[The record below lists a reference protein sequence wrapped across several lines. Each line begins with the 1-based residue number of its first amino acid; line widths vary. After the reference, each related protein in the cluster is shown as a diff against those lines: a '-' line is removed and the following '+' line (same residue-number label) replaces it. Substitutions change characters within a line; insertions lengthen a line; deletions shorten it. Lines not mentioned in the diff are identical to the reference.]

1 MKKFLAV
8 ALLCVFTQLFGWSQP
23 LSGNYTIGGISPS
36 FGTFAAALQQLDSF
50 GVAGPVTFLIRNGT
64 YNEPLFVDSVAG
76 ASEINT
82 ITFRSESGDSS
93 AVVLSWTTTATY
105 PNGIFFNR
113 ASFMRFHQLTVRQLP
128 SVHNS
133 AVVRLVRGRNM
144 TFTNC
149 VFWGHASSTSSGTD
163 DVFAGV
169 CDSLLTIENCVL
181 RGARVGLT
189 AINSFFTHQKLSV
202 KNNQIFGVI
211 EDCIY
216 MTGGAFADI
225 RNNRIDQGA
234 GSTSAGIYV
243 SGHSRGTIWGNR
255 INILNGAQGTVGM
268 RLLSSSGFPN
278 REFLVVNNEI
288 SFEAGG
294 AATAYGIS
302 ANFCNYFLFAHNSIR
317 MSGGVFSAALQLL
330 VTSYFRVL
338 NNVLVHD
345 SVGTTNYA
353 VDIGINNNNFTSNYN
368 NLYSRG
374 PFLAPNRANLSAYQ
388 ALGRDSN
395 SISIPPQFTSTSLL
409 YPNAAALFD
418 FAPTLPDVQTDLT
431 GWPRSSPLCDLG
443 AYEQL
448 GPPSVQLGNDTS
460 VCDSFRLQTP
470 TLPAT
475 SWLWS
480 NGDTSTSIVVR
491 TSGLYWLQATNAFG
505 SRRDSILVS
514 ILGRP
519 SVQLN
524 VVNDSLCTGN
534 CKQLSATVS
543 GGSGNYR
550 YQWLP
555 TLGLSNDTIA
565 NPLACPSQSTTY
577 TLVLT
582 DQNGCQSPTVAA
594 SITVL
599 PVPGVTINGTTAACE
614 GDSLLLSGSSS
625 LAGTSY
631 RWEPAAWFSQPNQPQ
646 STVVAPAGIQ
656 QVRLIGSSASGCTDT
671 ATVVLNVFPKPAR
684 PTIVSNGNTLTS
696 SLASAYQ
703 WYFNSTPLAGAN
715 SRSLVI
721 TQNGSYRVAITDSQG
736 CRNQS
741 AELEI
746 IGLSAMQQAFEQ
758 VHIYPNP
765 FNEFLI
771 LSLPSTTDVNY
782 AIYDLQGRRIM
793 AGVCNA
799 LGENRIDLNSLDSGV
814 YLLSLQLGQQMMHS
828 RIVRE

>member
-1 MKKFLAV
+1 
-8 ALLCVFTQLFGWSQP
+8 
-23 LSGNYTIGGISPS
+23 
-36 FGTFAAALQQLDSF
+36 
-50 GVAGPVTFLIRNGT
+50 
-64 YNEPLFVDSVAG
+64 
-76 ASEINT
+76 
-82 ITFRSESGDSS
+82 
-93 AVVLSWTTTATY
+93 
-105 PNGIFFNR
+105 
-113 ASFMRFHQLTVRQLP
+113 
-128 SVHNS
+128 
-133 AVVRLVRGRNM
+133 
-144 TFTNC
+144 
-149 VFWGHASSTSSGTD
+149 
-163 DVFAGV
+163 
-169 CDSLLTIENCVL
+169 
-181 RGARVGLT
+181 
-189 AINSFFTHQKLSV
+189 
-202 KNNQIFGVI
+202 
-211 EDCIY
+211 
-216 MTGGAFADI
+216 
-225 RNNRIDQGA
+225 
-234 GSTSAGIYV
+234 
-243 SGHSRGTIWGNR
+243 
-255 INILNGAQGTVGM
+255 
-268 RLLSSSGFPN
+268 
-278 REFLVVNNEI
+278 
-288 SFEAGG
+288 
-294 AATAYGIS
+294 
-302 ANFCNYFLFAHNSIR
+302 
-317 MSGGVFSAALQLL
+317 LL

-338 NNVLVHD
+338 NNVFVHD

-395 SISIPPQFTSTSLL
+395 SISIPPQFTSNSLL
-409 YPNAAALFD
+409 YPNASALFD
-418 FAPTLPDVQTDLT
+418 FAPSLPDVQTDLT

-460 VCDSFRLQTP
+460 VCDSFRLQTS
-470 TLPAT
+470 TLPGT
-475 SWLWS
+475 TWLWS
-480 NGDTSTSIVVR
+480 TGDTSTSIVVR

-524 VVNDSLCTGN
+524 VMNDSLCTGN

-555 TLGLSNDTIA
+555 ATGLSNDTVA
-565 NPLACPSQSTTY
+565 NPIACPSQSITY
-577 TLVLT
+577 TLILT

-599 PVPGVTINGTTAACE
+599 PVPAVTINGTTAACE
-614 GDSLLLSGSSS
+614 GDSLLLSSSSS
-625 LAGTSY
+625 LAGISY
-631 RWEPAAWFSQPNQPQ
+631 HWEPAAWFSQPNQPQ

-656 QVRLIGSSASGCTDT
+656 QVRLIGTSASGCTDT

-684 PTIVSNGNTLTS
+684 PTIVANGNTLTS

-715 SRSLVI
+715 SRSLII

-736 CRNQS
+736 CQNQS

-746 IGLSAMQQAFEQ
+746 IGLSAMQQDFEQ
-758 VHIYPNP
+758 VRIYPNP
-765 FNEFLI
+765 FNEYLI

-793 AGVCNA
+793 AGVCSVA
-799 LGENRIDLNSLDSGV
+799 GENRIDLNSLDAGV
-814 YLLSLQLGQQMMHS
+814 YFLSLQMGQQMMHY